1 MLLSWST
8 FLCGAQSWVRHCFQ
22 QLAWSHFCILQDP
35 SFLALKC
42 LTFRARLSILSLAA
56 FQRIAFG
63 LNALRHISR
72 VPCTHFGAARSNF
85 TAAFLS
91 EPYTAPNF
99 SPPDKVYDPL
109 SAFAHFAYL
118 SWRIFWSS
126 ISCISSLL
134 KAPQF
139 PSLFS
144 RHLQKQWGWWWHC
157 DRWHLFDYI
166 PGRRVAAATPLQ
178 ATISVFTLGG

>member
-1 MLLSWST
+1 MSCSLGVCSEWQDIVFSSWR
-8 FLCGAQSWVRHCFQ
+8 G
-22 QLAWSHFCILQDP
+22 
-35 SFLALKC
+35 
-42 LTFRARLSILSLAA
+42 LTFAFCKTLPSLLWSVLRSELASP
-56 FQRIAFG
+56 FYLWLHF
-63 LNALRHISR
+63 NALHL
-72 VPCTHFGAARSNF
+72 VWTHYATYPVCRALTLGQRSNF

-134 KAPQF
+134 NPPQF

-144 RHLQKQWGWWWHC
+144 RHLQKQWGWGWHC

-166 PGRRVAAATPLQ
+166 PGRRVVEATPLR
-178 ATISVFTLGG
+178 ATTSMFTLGG